1 MKAGKFTI
9 NLPLAGKHNRPANF
23 SSPGDVDVA
32 HARLWETGGEHRVE
46 ADHVEKVQSVV
57 ILHLLHVCHVLQEK
71 LIKIEGLPYW
81 DILNLSNSYSDLAP
95 ILPKSASIVNDN
107 CNLQKNIGQV
117 LGKET
122 QHQCCNYDTMKGVR

>member
-57 ILHLLHVCHVLQEK
+57 ILHLLHVCHVLQGK
-71 LIKIEGLPYW
+71 LIKVKGLYIGIFSVKV
-81 DILNLSNSYSDLAP
+81 ILTV
-95 ILPKSASIVNDN
+95 ILRPSCPRVPA
-107 CNLQKNIGQV
+107 L
-117 LGKET
+117 
-122 QHQCCNYDTMKGVR
+122 

>member
-1 MKAGKFTI
+1 M
-9 NLPLAGKHNRPANF
+9 
-23 SSPGDVDVA
+23 
-32 HARLWETGGEHRVE
+32 
-46 ADHVEKVQSVV
+46 EKVQSVV

-81 DILNLSNSYSDLAP
+81 VILNLSNSYSDLAP

-107 CNLQKNIGQV
+107 CNLQRNIDQV
-117 LGKET
+117 LGKEE